1 MQDDIAAAVGCGLH
15 YSCPEVPL
23 TYFNDGGGGGSEG
36 FLGSKILAKRIL
48 GGSVKDGRIFLA
60 IVIKYQLKSTIT

>member
-23 TYFNDGGGGGSEG
+23 TYFNDGGGGGPKVFWGLKFWPKG
-36 FLGSKILAKRIL
+36 FLGGL
-48 GGSVKDGRIFLA
+48 
-60 IVIKYQLKSTIT
+60 